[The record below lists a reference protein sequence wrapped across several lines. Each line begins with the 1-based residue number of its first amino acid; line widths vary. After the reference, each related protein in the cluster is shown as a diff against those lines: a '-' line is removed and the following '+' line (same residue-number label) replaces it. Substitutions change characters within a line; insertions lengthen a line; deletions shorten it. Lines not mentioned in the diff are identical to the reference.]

1 MAPPSVAA
9 RAAIRDGRAIPG
21 IGRAKAR
28 PTGAANFR
36 QAHFEAAQAA
46 ILAYTLAARIERTPR
61 SFVSQAL
68 INGDKVRGRKSQ
80 RQQSALYGIPH
91 HQPPLWA
98 VTRRL
103 GCPQIYSRFE
113 LHKHSAYCMVAAR
126 GESRSRD

>member
-1 MAPPSVAA
+1 MAPASVAA
-9 RAAIRDGRAIPG
+9 RAVIRGGRAIPG

-28 PTGAANFR
+28 PAGTANFP
-36 QAHFEAAQAA
+36 QAHLEAAQAA

-80 RQQSALYGIPH
+80 RQQSALYEISH

-98 VTRRL
+98 VTTRL

-113 LHKHSAYCMVAAR
+113 LQKRPASFAWWAAR
-126 GESRSRD
+126 